1 LQSSQNRLTLD
12 RNDALNSAVAN
23 ERDLGAFFYWAPS
36 KIRERFAMLVKDGT
50 RVQVIMVY
58 LHLSVQ
64 WSNPI
69 RTEGNRNLHVVTR
82 VSYPFV
88 IGSQIIEP
96 GIQAY
101 TGKWALEAK
110 SLWCNC

>member
-1 LQSSQNRLTLD
+1 
-12 RNDALNSAVAN
+12 
-23 ERDLGAFFYWAPS
+23 
-36 KIRERFAMLVKDGT
+36 
-50 RVQVIMVY
+50 MVY

-64 WSNPI
+64 WSNL
-69 RTEGNRNLHVVTR
+69 NRQKEIETTCNQSKL
-82 VSYPFV
+82 PFV

-110 SLWCNC
+110 SLLV